1 MTVIL
6 TISNH
11 AAINVA
17 KALMDRNII
26 GFKLTMSR
34 SAFDIATK
42 GGNKDLIKLSD
53 AKKVW
58 LPHEAVEEAK
68 RDPKRSATKL
78 HKDVLRRKV
87 EMEKLDDTLSELFD
101 SAHRQQDVLSDGTF
115 SLIEQHPRDD
125 CISRQGSYRK

>member
-1 MTVIL
+1 
-6 TISNH
+6 
-11 AAINVA
+11 
-17 KALMDRNII
+17 MDRNII

-78 HKDVLRRKV
+78 HKDFLRQNNILVMTVFPFRV
-87 EMEKLDDTLSELFD
+87 ILIIVWAPLCPSV
-101 SAHRQQDVLSDGTF
+101 AH
-115 SLIEQHPRDD
+115 HPE
-125 CISRQGSYRK
+125 